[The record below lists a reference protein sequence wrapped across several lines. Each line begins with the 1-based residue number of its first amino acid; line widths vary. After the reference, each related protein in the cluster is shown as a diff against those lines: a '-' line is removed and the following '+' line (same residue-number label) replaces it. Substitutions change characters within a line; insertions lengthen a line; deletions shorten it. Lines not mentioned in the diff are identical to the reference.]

1 VSFTRNLKRINAVIR
16 LRKWIFSDCQAAHS
30 SELETQANLVLKM
43 VMWQKDF
50 EAVKEL
56 FGVGRGVRGLQ
67 IQPEDIHWIASARE
81 FQPFL
86 HMMLGM

>member
-1 VSFTRNLKRINAVIR
+1 
-16 LRKWIFSDCQAAHS
+16 
-30 SELETQANLVLKM
+30 
-43 VMWQKDF
+43 MWQKDF

-86 HMMLGM
+86 HMILGM

>member
-1 VSFTRNLKRINAVIR
+1 MIR

>member
-1 VSFTRNLKRINAVIR
+1 
-16 LRKWIFSDCQAAHS
+16 
-30 SELETQANLVLKM
+30 
-43 VMWQKDF
+43 MWQKDF

-56 FGVGRGVRGLQ
+56 FGVARGVRGLQ
-67 IQPEDIHWIASARE
+67 IQPEDILWIASARE